1 MEEASYELEIFS
13 WVGQH
18 SAGAEGAP
26 KRSLVVRLFYFVL
39 PVCCLIGGC
48 SSLRA
53 LDQLF

>member
-26 KRSLVVRLFYFVL
+26 KRSKGAHSIIYY
-39 PVCCLIGGC
+39 
-48 SSLRA
+48 
-53 LDQLF
+53 